1 MALSN
6 EVFTDTKQYLK
17 ELEGFSEN
25 PYEDGGRENYSIGY
39 GHKGNIKTGDTITE
53 EQAEKLLDKDLKE
66 KYALAK
72 RLMPK
77 FDTFSAPMQ
86 QQILSSVYRGSLSGS
101 PKTIKLINEGKFSE
115 AAKEFLNNNE
125 YRKSV
130 AEETGVAPR
139 MEAVASALQNEGQ
152 NQGGIP
158 ASDTLVGG
166 TGDPPDTLSGGPRTE
181 ASDNITPADMQ
192 TEAMF
197 SPDNIVP
204 SETAPGSIP
213 VPTDPS
219 RYTSNKAGTERQLKA
234 TDRLN
239 REAKVFSAADPGE
252 VTNFDMGS
260 SSLTP
265 TREEKAKAARLAKI
279 KEMGYS
285 REDLLS
291 RQEELGLTEGQISEL
306 SLTPE
311 YSDDPS
317 VNPQEDKYLGDIL
330 TDLFSEP
337 ESQMY
342 ESVASAEAEEQN
354 LNKGGPVERKV
365 KFVKHKD
372 LEDEEEELP
381 DPPPGATPE
390 EVADDVPA
398 YLSTG
403 EYVLPANVVR
413 YLGLERIIKMHKG
426 VLHELQQMEDLGLIQ
441 NVDHNGEPEDDDTEM
456 DFIQKPE
463 VLAEKKLMVIVK
475 PKGMMSPLHFNGGG
489 ASGDGPAE
497 ADIGED
503 PEDDDDKDKDR
514 AREQAQADFESGL
527 VDESRNQSGG
537 ETQGGAG
544 PHSGVSHSGPV
555 DMSGDGGIAEIA
567 ARAVFGVVPGGRAV
581 IDGLVAA
588 HEMGK
593 ALQKEARERGIS
605 FDTPIDEETEAGFSG
620 RGKGNEIGEPS
631 DVSGGGDSPD
641 DSIIIK
647 VDAPS
652 APSVLS
658 SQELVPGLGLIPK
671 VKHGGIMSLHK
682 GGTFVPGAGEIH
694 DPSTHVHEDEN
705 PSATQVNYA
714 PIDFED
720 YKAKVFG
727 AGLFDKSKGGKTRE
741 EYRASYIA
749 TPELKSA
756 ELTKREKLAKSLGIF
771 DISDDREAGSNIF
784 KVNGSL
790 FAFLHEKG
798 FDGEEMGTVTD
809 NFKQGR
815 TNIFEGTAKDG
826 DISGNEQAK
835 TWMTTYAEG
844 TDAKRNG
851 ITQADIGEGQ
861 TNRDVLKKIWAN
873 DYYWGEHDGGT
884 SGSSRFN
891 RVFNYLG
898 NTSYSGIVKDRYG
911 FDLDKEATAD
921 EVNNF
926 THFLD
931 TGTFAPEAYAG
942 GEKKGIMQKPVTPP
956 ISNIVS
962 DLGVID

>member
-1 MALSN
+1 
-6 EVFTDTKQYLK
+6 
-17 ELEGFSEN
+17 
-25 PYEDGGRENYSIGY
+25 
-39 GHKGNIKTGDTITE
+39 
-53 EQAEKLLDKDLKE
+53 
-66 KYALAK
+66 
-72 RLMPK
+72 
-77 FDTFSAPMQ
+77 
-86 QQILSSVYRGSLSGS
+86 
-101 PKTIKLINEGKFSE
+101 
-115 AAKEFLNNNE
+115 
-125 YRKSV
+125 
-130 AEETGVAPR
+130 
-139 MEAVASALQNEGQ
+139 
-152 NQGGIP
+152 
-158 ASDTLVGG
+158 
-166 TGDPPDTLSGGPRTE
+166 
-181 ASDNITPADMQ
+181 
-192 TEAMF
+192 MF

-219 RYTSNKAGTERQLKA
+219 RYTSNKAGTERQLTD

-239 REAKVFSAADPGE
+239 REAKLKEGSKVFSAADAGE

-260 SSLTP
+260 SSFTP
-265 TREEKAKAARLAKI
+265 TQEEKAKAARLAKI

-306 SLTPE
+306 ALTPE

-317 VNPQEDKYLGDIL
+317 VNPPEDYYLGDIL

-337 ESQMY
+337 DSSMDESI
-342 ESVASAEAEEQN
+342 VSAEAEEQN

-372 LEDEEEELP
+372 LEDEEEEELP

-441 NVDHNGEPEDDDTEM
+441 NVDHNGDPEDDDTEM

-489 ASGDGPAE
+489 GAGVSGD
-497 ADIGED
+497 D
-503 PEDDDDKDKDR
+503 PEDKDEPHDITDLNEPTKDRSDTTDTVDRDDDVLDTDTETTGKTTDPQDEIDEMN
-514 AREQAQADFESGL
+514 AAFFGSL
-527 VDESRNQSGG
+527 VDESWNESGG

-544 PHSGVSHSGPV
+544 PYGGMSAVDMGMSMSGPE
-555 DMSGDGGIAEIA
+555 SNELSQE
-567 ARAVFGVVPGGRAV
+567 
-581 IDGLVAA
+581 LV
-588 HEMGK
+588 EK
-593 ALQKEARERGIS
+593 QQKERVLSAVVDVIGKFGPTITGLTELGKVFDKMGGKPVDNDAPTAGI
-605 FDTPIDEETEAGFSG
+605 
-620 RGKGNEIGEPS
+620 
-631 DVSGGGDSPD
+631 GGGGTED

-658 SQELVPGLGLIPK
+658 SQELVPGLGLISK
-671 VKHGGIMSLHK
+671 VKRGGIMSLHK
-682 GGTFVPGAGEIH
+682 GGTFVPKAGEIH

-720 YKAKVFG
+720 YTAKVFG

-741 EYRASYIA
+741 EYNASYIA

-756 ELTKREKLAKSLGIF
+756 ELTKREELAKFLGVF
-771 DISDDREAGSNIF
+771 DISDDAEAGNKIKKNNS
-784 KVNGSL
+784 SL
-790 FAFLHEKG
+790 FSFLRGKG
-798 FDGEEMGTVTD
+798 FDSQEMGTVTN

-815 TNIFEGTAKDG
+815 TNLFSGTSKDG
-826 DISGNEQAK
+826 DTVGNEQAK

-844 TDAKRNG
+844 IDARRNG

-861 TNRDVLKKIWAN
+861 TNRDVLQKIFAN
-873 DYYWGEHDGGT
+873 SYHWGKHHGSDISGGKVFR
-884 SGSSRFN
+884 SLNPESSAF
-891 RVFNYLG
+891 
-898 NTSYSGIVKDRYG
+898 IKERYG

-926 THFLD
+926 SKYLI
-931 TGTFAPEAYAG
+931 TGRWAPEGFAG
-942 GEKKGIMQKPVTPP
+942 GEKKGIMQKPTAP
-956 ISNIVS
+956 ISNVLTGI
-962 DLGVID
+962 GVVD